1 MVVGTGR
8 AVTLFERMFDDAALF
23 PPGNAPMAAAVA
35 DHGEQLRGPYGPLV
49 GPFVCSAAR
58 LSELTA
64 ELEAQSTALELAL
77 VSGHTEFD
85 PAIDAALAETRI
97 SLRAI
102 EVRMEAD
109 DSAPVAPEGVDLFLE
124 YPWDATPAIP
134 AGAARKMRTGGLQA
148 SHFPTDEELAEGI
161 HSCVT
166 NDIPFKLTAGL
177 HDAIR
182 WSDMVTGFEHHG
194 FLNVVLATHAATE
207 GGDAA
212 QLSTIL
218 SGRNSTEIADRIR
231 QLRNDE
237 VTAIRGMFRS
247 FGTCSVADPI
257 NDLRALGLLD

>member
-1 MVVGTGR
+1 VVVGTGR
-8 AVTLFERMFDDAALF
+8 AVNLFERMFDDAAIF

-64 ELEAQSTALELAL
+64 ELEAQGTALELAL
-77 VSGHTEFD
+77 VTGHTEFD
-85 PAIDAALAETRI
+85 FAVDAALAETRI

-102 EVRMEAD
+102 EVRMEPD
-109 DSAPVAPEGVDLFLE
+109 DAAPVAPEGVDLFLE

-134 AGAARKMRTGGLQA
+134 AGAARKMRTGGLDA
-148 SHFPTDEELAEGI
+148 SHFPTDEELAQGI
-161 HSCVT
+161 HSCVS

-182 WSDMVTGFEHHG
+182 WSDTVTGFEHHG
-194 FLNVVLATHAATE
+194 FLNIVLATHAALG
-207 GGDAA
+207 GGDTE

-218 SGRNSTEIADRIR
+218 DNRNSAQIADRIR
-231 QLRNDE
+231 QLTDDE
-237 VTAIRGMFRS
+237 SLAIRGKFRS

-257 NDLRALGLLD
+257 NDLQALGLLD